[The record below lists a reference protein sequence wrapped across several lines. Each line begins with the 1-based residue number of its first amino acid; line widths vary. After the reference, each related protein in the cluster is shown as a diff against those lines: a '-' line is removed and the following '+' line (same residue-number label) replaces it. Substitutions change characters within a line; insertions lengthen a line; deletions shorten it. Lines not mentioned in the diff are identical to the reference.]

1 MSDLLVKLY
10 TLPEL
15 EPVVERARESGVE
28 IRRPLAPERYAVVNW
43 VAAKYG
49 DRWGSEVAMS
59 FSGHPISC
67 FVAVNGGGD
76 IIGFACY
83 DATFKGFFGP
93 TGVLENWGGRGIGTA
108 LLIRSLYALKDEGH
122 AYAVIG
128 AVGPSE
134 FYEQVVG
141 AIPIPD
147 SSPGPYEGM
156 IPAS

>member
-93 TGVLENWGGRGIGTA
+93 TEVMLSSDVQHKPVR
-108 LLIRSLYALKDEGH
+108 LYTILTL
-122 AYAVIG
+122 
-128 AVGPSE
+128 
-134 FYEQVVG
+134 
-141 AIPIPD
+141 
-147 SSPGPYEGM
+147 
-156 IPAS
+156 